1 MAKSEI
7 IFASKKGIEAMKAV
21 IPKFQFDLFSQEEE
35 NKSVNLIPCDE
46 CKNYKICKSFW
57 RGSVNSLNCNV
68 EYGLF
73 ESKESEAENE

>member
-1 MAKSEI
+1 
-7 IFASKKGIEAMKAV
+7 MKAV
-21 IPKFQFDLFSQEEE
+21 KLKFQLDLFNQVEE
-35 NKSVNLIPCDE
+35 NESVNLIPCDE

-57 RGSVNSLNCNV
+57 RGSVNSINCEV